1 MNFKR
6 EDEEKM
12 TRYQNMWRT
21 NDVERALKRYKTDK
35 EKLDADSIHF
45 QPIDDMDIGEHY
57 LVAYDMP
64 VIVPISEIVWIRF
77 VEVWE
82 KKYMWTLVSDG
93 YAQLILV
100 ENANNIDTIVKML
113 CIRNKKLIYGEN
125 KDLKEL
131 YKHDFEQFRKLIA
144 LHPNEDAA
152 NIKVDPALLPIPK
165 KEESEAPADTGTKE
179 QKIPY
184 IPPKELELD
193 SVTVPENAPFAEEMK
208 LLLHLAK
215 KHPDDV
221 RLTFYEPVS
230 ASGIDAFELRNHI
243 KLTDELKMLF
253 LFTNGFDLSVG
264 HIEINSLGL
273 IERYLSTEWE
283 WGDTKRYIYIG
294 DMIGDGEI
302 ILLDRD
308 NGNIIT
314 NDHGE
319 ETEYGDLTTLLYD
332 VICNFLDGEVED
344 EELDA
349 YINNIEACE

>member
-1 MNFKR
+1 
-6 EDEEKM
+6 M

-21 NDVERALKRYKTDK
+21 NDVERAVKRYKTDK
-35 EKLDADSIHF
+35 EKLDADSVNF
-45 QPIDDMDIGEHY
+45 QPIDDMDIGERY
-57 LVAYDMP
+57 LVSYDMS
-64 VIVPISEIVWIRF
+64 VIVPISEILWIRF
-77 VEVWE
+77 VEVWK

-93 YAQLILV
+93 YTQLILV
-100 ENANNIDTIVKML
+100 KNANNIDTIVKML

-131 YKHDFEQFRKLIA
+131 YENDFEQFRKLIA

-165 KEESEAPADTGTKE
+165 REEPETPANTVKRTEE
-179 QKIPY
+179 QKTPY
-184 IPPKELELD
+184 IPPKEQKLD
-193 SVTVPENAPFAEEMK
+193 SVTVPENVLFAEEMK

-230 ASGIDAFELRNHI
+230 ASSIDAFELRNNI
-243 KLTDELKMLF
+243 KFTDELKTLF

-264 HIEINSLGL
+264 HIEINSLDL
-273 IERYLSTEWE
+273 IERYLSSEWE
-283 WGDTKRYIYIG
+283 WGDTKHYVYIG
-294 DMIGDGEI
+294 DMIGDGEV

-308 NGNIIT
+308 SGNIIA

-319 ETEYGDLTTLLYD
+319 ETDYGDLTTLLYD

-349 YINNIEACE
+349 YINKIENYE